1 MRRHR
6 PRRGLAAYGTAGE
19 SSFKVQALSGDIPG
33 VNPECREGVSPAHNP
48 QATVSII
55 IPALDEEASI
65 ARAIRSC
72 REAGPC
78 EVIVVDGGS
87 RDRTVEIARGRADA
101 VISAPR
107 GRATQMN
114 AGASVA
120 GGEVLLFLHADTLLP
135 GGSVTAV
142 LGALQDPA
150 VIGGAFRVRLAASH
164 GAGRYVRA
172 TLGITGRMIGAR
184 GSVSRSYSGDQAIFV
199 RAEAFRTVGG
209 YPEIPLME
217 DVELSRRMRR
227 TGKTVLLPLRVE
239 TSGQR
244 WEAWGPLRTVLFMW
258 RLRIGYLLGRTPSRC
273 AEAYRRGPA
282 LKRREP
288 PSPKSSTGG

>member
-1 MRRHR
+1 MM
-6 PRRGLAAYGTAGE
+6 
-19 SSFKVQALSGDIPG
+19 
-33 VNPECREGVSPAHNP
+33 PARIS
-48 QATVSII
+48 VI

-87 RDRTVEIARGRADA
+87 RDRTVEIARGRGDA

-114 AGASVA
+114 AGAAVA

-135 GGSVTAV
+135 GGSVPAV

-184 GSVSRSYSGDQAIFV
+184 GSVSRSYTGDQAIFV

-244 WEAWGPLRTVLFMW
+244 WEAWGPLRTILFMW
-258 RLRIGYLLGRTPSRC
+258 RLRIGYLLGKTPSQC

-288 PSPKSSTGG
+288 PPPMSSAGG

>member
-1 MRRHR
+1 MSRWGY
-6 PRRGLAAYGTAGE
+6 PRERITYG
-19 SSFKVQALSGDIPG
+19 SGVRLP
-33 VNPECREGVSPAHNP
+33 VRAVMMPARIS
-48 QATVSII
+48 VI
-55 IPALDEEASI
+55 IPALDEEMSI

-101 VISAPR
+101 VVAAPR
-107 GRATQMN
+107 GRAAQMN
-114 AGASVA
+114 AGAAVA
-120 GGEVLLFLHADTLLP
+120 RGEVLLFLHADTLLP
-135 GGSVTAV
+135 GRSVSAV
-142 LGALQDPA
+142 LDALQDPA
-150 VIGGAFRVRLAASH
+150 VIGGAFRVRLVPSP

-184 GSVSRSYSGDQAIFV
+184 SYVARAFTGDQAIFA
-199 RAEAFRTVGG
+199 RAEAFRALGG

-227 TGKTVLLPLRVE
+227 AGKTVLLPLRVE
-239 TSGQR
+239 TSGR
-244 WEAWGPLRTVLFMW
+244 HWEAWGPLRTVLFMW
-258 RLRIGYLLGRTPSRC
+258 RLRIGYLLGSTPSRC

-288 PSPKSSTGG
+288 SPPMSSAGG

>member
-1 MRRHR
+1 V
-6 PRRGLAAYGTAGE
+6 TIAGI
-19 SSFKVQALSGDIPG
+19 SV
-33 VNPECREGVSPAHNP
+33 
-48 QATVSII
+48 I
-55 IPALDEEASI
+55 IPVLDEEASI
-65 ARAIRSC
+65 ARTIRSC

-87 RDRTVEIARGRADA
+87 LDRTVEIARGEADA
-101 VISAPR
+101 VIAAPR

-114 AGASVA
+114 AGAAVA
-120 GGEVLLFLHADTLLP
+120 RGEVLLFLHADTLLP
-135 GGSVTAV
+135 GRSVPAV

-150 VIGGAFRVRLAASH
+150 VIGGAFRVRLAASP

-184 GSVSRSYSGDQAIFV
+184 AGVARAFTGDQAIFV
-199 RAEAFRTVGG
+199 RAEAFRAVGG

-227 TGKTVLLPLRVE
+227 AGKTVLLPLRAE
-239 TSGQR
+239 TSGRR

-258 RLRIGYLLGRTPSRC
+258 RLRIGYLLGRTPERC
-273 AEAYRRGPA
+273 AESYGRGPA
-282 LKRREP
+282 
-288 PSPKSSTGG
+288 

>member
-1 MRRHR
+1 MAEDTPSLH
-6 PRRGLAAYGTAGE
+6 PGLN
-19 SSFKVQALSGDIPG
+19 Q
-33 VNPECREGVSPAHNP
+33 ECPP
-48 QATVSII
+48 LTVI

-87 RDRTVEIARGRADA
+87 RDRTAEIARGRADA
-101 VISAPR
+101 VIPAPR
-107 GRATQMN
+107 GRAAQMN
-114 AGASVA
+114 AGAAVA
-120 GGEVLLFLHADTLLP
+120 GGEVLLFLHADSLLP
-135 GGSVTAV
+135 GGAVPAV

-164 GAGRYVRA
+164 SAGRYVRGMLA
-172 TLGITGRMIGAR
+172 GTGRMIGVRAA
-184 GSVSRSYSGDQAIFV
+184 VSRSYSGDQGIFL
-199 RAEAFRTVGG
+199 RAEAFRALGG

-227 TGKTVLLPLRVE
+227 AGNTVLLPLRVE
-239 TSGQR
+239 TSGRR

-258 RLRIGYLLGRTPSRC
+258 RLRIGHLLGRTPSRS
-273 AEAYRRGPA
+273 AEAYRRGPP
-282 LKRREP
+282 LTRREP
-288 PSPKSSTGG
+288 PPPMSSEGE

>member
-1 MRRHR
+1 MT
-6 PRRGLAAYGTAGE
+6 TARI
-19 SSFKVQALSGDIPG
+19 SVVIP
-33 VNPECREGVSPAHNP
+33 
-48 QATVSII
+48 T
-55 IPALDEEASI
+55 LDEEASI

-72 REAGPC
+72 REAGRC

-101 VISAPR
+101 VIAAPR

-114 AGASVA
+114 AGAAVA
-120 GGEVLLFLHADTLLP
+120 GGDVLLFLHADTLLP
-135 GGSVTAV
+135 GGSVPVV
-142 LGALQDPA
+142 LDALHDPA
-150 VIGGAFRVRLAASH
+150 VIGGAFRVRLSASH
-164 GAGRYVRA
+164 RADRYIRA
-172 TLGITGRMIGAR
+172 MLWITGRMIGAR

-199 RAEAFRTVGG
+199 RAAAFRSVGG

-227 TGKTVLLPLRVE
+227 KGKTVLLPLRVQ
-239 TSGQR
+239 TSGRR

-258 RLRIGYLLGRTPSRC
+258 RLRVGYLLGKTPSRC

-282 LKRREP
+282 LRRREP
-288 PSPKSSTGG
+288 PPPISSSAE

>member
-1 MRRHR
+1 
-6 PRRGLAAYGTAGE
+6 L
-19 SSFKVQALSGDIPG
+19 
-33 VNPECREGVSPAHNP
+33 
-48 QATVSII
+48 
-55 IPALDEEASI
+55 IPASISVVIPTLDEEASI

-72 REAGPC
+72 REAGMC

-87 RDRTVEIARGRADA
+87 GDRTAEIARGRADA
-101 VISAPR
+101 VIIAPR
-107 GRATQMN
+107 GRAAQMN

-120 GGEVLLFLHADTLLP
+120 RGEVLLFLHADTRLP
-135 GGSVTAV
+135 GGCHPAV

-150 VIGGAFRVRLAASH
+150 VIGGAFRVRLAASP

-172 TLGITGRMIGAR
+172 ALGITGRMIGAR
-184 GSVSRSYSGDQAIFV
+184 GAVSRSYSGDQAIFV
-199 RAEAFRTVGG
+199 RSEAFRAVGG

-227 TGKTVLLPLRVE
+227 AGKTVLLPLRVE
-239 TSGQR
+239 TSGRR

-282 LKRREP
+282 LMRREP
-288 PSPKSSTGG
+288 PPPMSSAGG